1 MSIDKRQQERFS
13 LNLQA
18 KISHGSN
25 DSGQQIDTMAANIS
39 PGGAFLTTDADI
51 PMAGKV
57 KIEFHLDI
65 DDVKKLK
72 FILSVEALKQ
82 LTGRKVWVTAT
93 GIVIRKEKKGVGII
107 FDTDYQLTPMK
118 LATIGKER

>member
-18 KISHGSN
+18 KISYGEKNSF
-25 DSGQQIDTMAANIS
+25 QQIDTMAANIS
-39 PGGAFLTTDADI
+39 PGGAFLSTDTDI

-65 DDVKKLK
+65 DDLKKLK
-72 FILSVEALKQ
+72 FVLSVQALKQ
-82 LTGRKVWVTAT
+82 LTGRKVWVTTT
-93 GIVIRKEKKGVGII
+93 GVVIRKEEKGIGII
-107 FDTDYQLTPMK
+107 FDTNYQLTPMQSSASARK
-118 LATIGKER
+118 P

>member
-1 MSIDKRQQERFS
+1 MSINKRQQERFS

-18 KISHGSN
+18 KISHNSN
-25 DSGQQIDTMAANIS
+25 ESGRQIDTMAANIS

-57 KIEFHLDI
+57 KIEFYLDI
-65 DDVKKLK
+65 DDLKKLK
-72 FILSVEALKQ
+72 FILSMEALQQ

-93 GIVIRKEKKGVGII
+93 GVVIRKEEKGVGII

-118 LATIGKER
+118 SASVAK